1 MAARYADE
9 GWDARTGHSRRAG
22 LRRDPAGA
30 CPHNVAVYR
39 FRCVPCEQLTPKH
52 MRRYALLPLCL
63 ALVACSSTSQ
73 PGSRADGELKVR
85 TVHIPA
91 MEEQSVEL
99 AVDGRV
105 PATADITR
113 IFLAYMGGTG
123 SDGETGRTKE
133 AAEDLATEILTKARA
148 GEDFQKLLATYT
160 DDADKT
166 GGTKKDVEFEEA
178 PVRASA
184 QPISDAIAK
193 TDEGGYFG
201 PIDLYGVI
209 QVGRVDRKELS
220 RVGLDVDDP
229 GMLLRLEGKEYKLA
243 RRDGTKYMF
252 ANVAVP
258 NVGKNNAKIVLS
270 SGPTIPF
277 EVHRDAKT
285 PDEWRKYAEDADYQR
300 LLRNPIS
307 MTGKPVKLR
316 GTLIQFQEIARD
328 LGWGGIDMW
337 DSSVRQQTGFVY
349 FDLEGT
355 TSVDVGRRVML
366 YGFAQGTQAMEMSDG
381 GTRLTPMIDAYF
393 IEAM

>member
-1 MAARYADE
+1 
-9 GWDARTGHSRRAG
+9 
-22 LRRDPAGA
+22 
-30 CPHNVAVYR
+30 
-39 FRCVPCEQLTPKH
+39 
-52 MRRYALLPLCL
+52 
-63 ALVACSSTSQ
+63 
-73 PGSRADGELKVR
+73 
-85 TVHIPA
+85 
-91 MEEQSVEL
+91 MEEQSAEF

-113 IFLAYMGGTG
+113 IFLAYLGGTG
-123 SDGETGRTKE
+123 SDRETARSKE
-133 AAEDLATEILTKARA
+133 ATEDLAAEILTRARA
-148 GEDFQKLLATYT
+148 GENFETLLTTYT

-184 QPISDAIAK
+184 QPINDAIAK

-209 QVGRVDRKELS
+209 QLGRVDRKEPS
-220 RVGLDVDDP
+220 RVGLDMDDP

-243 RRDGTKYMF
+243 RRDGTKYVF

-258 NVGKNNAKIVLS
+258 TVGKNNAEIVLS
-270 SGPTIPF
+270 AGPAIPF
-277 EVHRDAKT
+277 EVHRDAQT
-285 PDEWRKYAEDADYQR
+285 PDEWRKYAVDTDYQR

-316 GTLIQFQEIARD
+316 GTLIQFQEIAGD
-328 LGWGGIDMW
+328 LGWGGIDIW

-355 TSVDVGRRVML
+355 TSVDVGRSVML
-366 YGFAQGTQAMEMSDG
+366 YGFAQGTQAMDMSDG
-381 GTRLTPMIDAYF
+381 GTRLTPIIDAYF
-393 IEAM
+393 IEGV